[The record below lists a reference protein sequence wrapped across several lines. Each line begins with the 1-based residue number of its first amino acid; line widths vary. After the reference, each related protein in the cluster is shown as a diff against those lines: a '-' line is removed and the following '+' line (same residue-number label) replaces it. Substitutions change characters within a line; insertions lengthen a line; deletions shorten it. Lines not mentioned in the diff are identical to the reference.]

1 MKLVDEKKSLTE
13 ISGLNKQ
20 RRAFAG
26 FDETEQTITDLKS
39 QVAELRSSLDNPEY
53 KSLSDE
59 YTRITT
65 QLDSL
70 KADQDAA
77 FKDLN
82 ASRDALTAARANQDE
97 KYASLKKT
105 QDDYYSQ
112 RRAFMDYDREAAR
125 QRAIKRKQEQD
136 KYFLDKKRKD
146 LDRDLEEAS
155 YPAYSE
161 QIRAC
166 DNLIRLLDPAS
177 AKKETTS
184 LPGQFAAV
192 ATRIVEATGIKGTPL
207 TKKNVD
213 EEEYFAGTGG
223 SKKKNKGRKNQRGTA
238 SPALGDVQ
246 QTDAVPAS
254 ANVDLGRFFDPAV
267 VAQFDTVQ
275 LTPPSSQEEVGRI
288 LQQLK
293 EKKAFWAGDEKKKTD
308 EVSLVVAFI
317 FSTNFQRSSLCFPIT
332 GSGIV

>member
-1 MKLVDEKKSLTE
+1 MKLVDEKKSLAE

-26 FDETEQTITDLKS
+26 FDETEKTIADLKS
-39 QVAELRSSLDNPEY
+39 QVAELRTSLDNPEY

-59 YTRITT
+59 YTRITSA
-65 QLDSL
+65 LDSL

-82 ASRDALTAARANQDE
+82 ASRDALTAARRTQDE
-97 KYASLKKT
+97 KYASLKKL
-105 QDDYYSQ
+105 QDDYYAQ
-112 RRAFMDYDREAAR
+112 KRAFMDYDREAAR

-136 KYFLDKKRKD
+136 KYFQDKKRKD

-192 ATRIVEATGIKGTPL
+192 ASRIVEATGIKGTPL
-207 TKKNVD
+207 SKKNVD

-223 SKKKNKGRKNQRGTA
+223 GKKNKKGRKARGTA
-238 SPALGDVQ
+238 SPALGDVE
-246 QTDAVPAS
+246 QTDAIPAT
-254 ANVDLGRFFDPAV
+254 ANVDLGRFFEPGV

-275 LTPPSSQEEVGRI
+275 LTPPSSQEEVARI
-288 LQQLK
+288 LEQLK
-293 EKKAFWAGDEKKKTD
+293 EKKAFWAGDEKRKTD
-308 EVSLVVAFI
+308 EVCPAAFCLCA
-317 FSTNFQRSSLCFPIT
+317 FSFTITSFTTRQDESITN
-332 GSGIV
+332 